1 MAGWT
6 GRIAEVDLASSDV
19 RFLQHDED
27 TRLRFIGGRGLGA
40 KIVYDSVKPGTD
52 PLGPGNV
59 LVFAVGPLTGT
70 AAPTSGRYSVSTR
83 SPLTGTMLDANAG
96 GFFGPK
102 FKGCGVDALVIK
114 NAAKSPVVI
123 HMDGKDVQVL
133 DGERYWGKGAFDTT
147 RGLNEEFGKEVEVAC
162 IGPAGENL
170 VRIASIMND
179 FHRTAARGGVGAVM
193 GSKRLKAIVANGSA
207 RTEIADK
214 EKLLFVVKE
223 SNRVFDMHPITSKAL
238 PRFGT
243 AVLVNL
249 MNELGVL
256 PAENFRST
264 YHPEADNL
272 SGESITKNILVRAKP
287 CYGCKI
293 ACGRLT
299 KVEGAEGEGPEYET
313 VFALGSCCLVWD
325 LERVTKAN
333 YLCNDLGL
341 DTISM
346 GVTIA
351 CAMELSEKGL
361 LGEELK
367 WGDGE
372 KMIELVNKTAHRE
385 GLGDDLAEGSK
396 RLAEKYGAPGLA
408 MQSKG
413 LELPAY
419 DPRGAKGQ
427 GLAFATSNRGGC
439 HLRSYMIGLEILG
452 IPRRIDRFSTTNKAG
467 LVISQQNLY
476 AGMDTLVA
484 CRFTGYGLD
493 EDYYSRMLSAG
504 TGVQYTGEDLMLAGE
519 RIWNL
524 ERLYNIRE
532 GFGRKDDTLPNRLL
546 NEPLSTGP
554 TKGQVV
560 ELEQMLN
567 EYYRFR
573 GWDEEGNPTRRTLE
587 RLGLRE

>member
-6 GRIAEVDLASSDV
+6 GRIAEVDLASSSV
-19 RFLQHDED
+19 KFLQHDED
-27 TRLRFIGGRGLGA
+27 TMLRFIGGRGLGA
-40 KIVYDSVKPGTD
+40 KIVYDNVKPGTS
-52 PLGPGNV
+52 PLDSANV

-70 AAPTSGRYSVSTR
+70 AAPTSGRYSVSTK
-83 SPLTGTMLDANAG
+83 SPLTGTVFDANAG

-114 NAAKSPVVI
+114 NAARSPVI
-123 HMDGKDVQVL
+123 LQMGDKDIQVL
-133 DGERYWGKGAFDTT
+133 DGERYWGKGVFDTT
-147 RGLNEEFGKEVEVAC
+147 KELTERFGKEVEVAC

-170 VRIASIMND
+170 AKIAGIMND
-179 FHRTAARGGVGAVM
+179 YHRTAARGGVGAVM
-193 GSKRLKAIVANGSA
+193 GSKKLKAIVANGTA

-256 PAENFRST
+256 GAENFRST
-264 YHPEADNL
+264 CHPEAENL
-272 SGESITKNILVRAKP
+272 SGESITKDILVRAKP
-287 CYGCKI
+287 CYGCKM

-299 KVEGAEGEGPEYET
+299 RVNGVEGEGPEFET
-313 VFALGSCCLVWD
+313 VYALGSCCLIWD
-325 LERVTKAN
+325 LEKVTQAN

-341 DTISM
+341 DTMSM

-361 LGEELK
+361 LGEEVK

-372 KMIELVNKTAHRE
+372 KMIELVSKTARRE
-385 GLGDDLAEGSK
+385 GLGDDLAEGSR
-396 RLAEKYGAPGLA
+396 RLAEKRGAPELA
-408 MQSKG
+408 MHSKG

-427 GLAFATSNRGGC
+427 GLAYATSNRGGC
-439 HLRSYMIGLEILG
+439 HLRSYMVGLEILG
-452 IPRRIDRFSTTNKAG
+452 IPRRIDRFSTVNKAG
-467 LVISQQNLY
+467 LAISQQNLY
-476 AGMDTLVA
+476 AGMDTLVV

-504 TGVQYTGEDLMLAGE
+504 TGVQYTGEDFMLAGE

-524 ERLYNIRE
+524 ERLFNNRE

-546 NEPLSTGP
+546 KEPLSTGP

-560 ELEQMLN
+560 ELEPMLS

-573 GWDEEGNPTRRTLE
+573 GWDQEGNPTRRTLD
-587 RLGLRE
+587 RLGLKQ

>member
-1 MAGWT
+1 M
-6 GRIAEVDLASSDV
+6 AEVNLSNLRVRYVDSDDQV
-19 RFLQHDED
+19 KE
-27 TRLRFIGGRGLGA
+27 RFIGGRGLGA
-40 KIVYDSVKPGTD
+40 KVLYDNIQAGVD
-52 PLGPGNV
+52 PLGPDNV

-70 AAPTSGRYSVSTR
+70 AAPTSGRYSVSTK
-83 SPLTGTMLDANAG
+83 SPLTGTIFDANAG

-102 FKGCGVDALVIK
+102 FKGCGIDAMIIK
-114 NAAKSPVVI
+114 GAAKSPVI
-123 HMDGKDVQVL
+123 LRMDEKDIQVL
-133 DGERYWGKGAFDTT
+133 DGEKYWGKGVFETT
-147 RGLNEEFGKEVEVAC
+147 GALNQKYGKDSRVAC

-170 VRIASIMND
+170 ARIAAIVSD
-179 FHRTAARGGVGAVM
+179 CHRAAARGGVGAVM
-193 GSKRLKAIVANGSA
+193 GSKKLKAIVVCGNMRIQVS
-207 RTEIADK
+207 DK
-214 EKLLFVVKE
+214 GNFLFVVKE

-256 PAENFRST
+256 PAKNFRST
-264 YHPEADNL
+264 FHPEADNL
-272 SGESITKNILVRAKP
+272 SGESITKEILVKP
-287 CYGCKI
+287 KSCFGCKI

-299 KVEGAEGEGPEYET
+299 RLDGVEGEGPEYET

-325 LERVTKAN
+325 LGKVTRAN
-333 YLCNDLGL
+333 YMCNDLGL

-351 CAMELSEKGL
+351 CAMELSEMGL
-361 LGEELK
+361 LREGVN
-367 WGDGE
+367 WGDGDRV
-372 KMIELVNKTAHRE
+372 IDLTRKTASRE
-385 GLGDDLAEGSK
+385 GLGDKLAEGSK
-396 RLAEKYGAPGLA
+396 RLAEEYGTPSVS
-408 MQSKG
+408 MHSKG
-413 LELPAY
+413 LELPGY

-427 GLAFATSNRGGC
+427 GLAYATSNRGGC

-452 IPRRIDRFSTTNKAG
+452 IPRRVDRFSTANKAG

-493 EDYYSRMLSAG
+493 EEYYSRMLSAATG
-504 TGVQYTGEDLMLAGE
+504 TMYTAEDLMLVGN

-524 ERLYNIRE
+524 ERLFNMRE
-532 GFGRKDDTLPNRLL
+532 GFGRKDDTLPDRLL
-546 NEPLSTGP
+546 SAPLLTGP

-560 ELEQMLN
+560 ELEPMLD

-573 GWDEEGNPTRRTLE
+573 GWDRDGRPTRRTLE
-587 RLGLRE
+587 RLELKE